1 MRLDNRR
8 YDTEALRSAHAV
20 EDVVR
25 ASGVELKPTGK
36 ALVGLCPLHADG
48 HRPNLYVYPLTRSW
62 YCYRCQLGG
71 DVIKFVQLR
80 ENLGFVEACKRL
92 DAQPEVRQPVTCT
105 APAPEDSAA
114 WEHLS
119 RHDQLL
125 MDAAAA
131 IYQEC
136 LWQNER
142 ALSYVRRRGLTD
154 ATIHSCGIGYADG
167 VSLDRYLA
175 RRGRTEDAHRLG
187 LLTRRPWCTH
197 GVRTRELLAGR
208 VVVPEQRDGHAIW
221 FIARAIDELEPKYL
235 ALPHARPLLGYGT
248 LAGQREA
255 IICEGVFDFLSLI
268 ELGCQAVALCGTHL
282 PLERLAFLRD
292 YDPVVGL
299 LDPDKAGRQATQR
312 LAEFLGDRFR
322 AVELPNGC
330 DVNELTLRSG
340 GQQEL
345 INLIS
350 LARSQHHE
358 AA

>member
-8 YDTEALRSAHAV
+8 YDTDSLRAAHTV
-20 EDVVR
+20 EDVIR
-25 ASGVELKPTGK
+25 ASGVELKPSGK
-36 ALVGLCPLHADG
+36 ALVGLCPLHSDG

-80 ENLGFVEACKRL
+80 ENVGFVEACERL
-92 DAQPEVRQPVTCT
+92 NAQPPIPRPVTCT
-105 APAPEDSAA
+105 RLAPENIVS

-119 RHDQLL
+119 HDDQLL
-125 MDAAAA
+125 MDATAA
-131 IYQEC
+131 IYQES
-136 LWQNER
+136 LWHNER
-142 ALSYVRRRGLTD
+142 ALSYVRWRGLTD
-154 ATIHSCGIGYADG
+154 ATIHSCGVGYSDG

-175 RRGRTEDAHRLG
+175 RRGRADDAQRLG
-187 LLTRRPWCTH
+187 LLTRRPWCLH

-248 LAGQREA
+248 LMGQREA
-255 IICEGVFDFLSLI
+255 LVCEGVFDFLSLI
-268 ELGCQAVALCGTHL
+268 ELGRPAVALCGTHL
-282 PLERLAFLRD
+282 PLDRLALLRE

-299 LDPDKAGRQATQR
+299 LDPDDAGRQASQR
-312 LAEFLGDRFR
+312 LARFLGDRFR
-322 AVELPNGC
+322 SVELPDGC

-345 INLIS
+345 NNLIS
-350 LARSQHHE
+350 IARRQHHE